1 MTMERERMQRE
12 DARANQKDERERL
25 SDERKDK
32 QLEAQ
37 LQWERDQYNLEG
49 EQMDKKKAHEK
60 AIQDEKASM
69 VRELINKGI
78 SPSEI

>member
-1 MTMERERMQRE
+1 MQRE

-49 EQMDKKKAHEK
+49 EQMDKKEAHEK

-69 VRELINKGI
+69 KLKTKQVSQESKTK
-78 SPSEI
+78 